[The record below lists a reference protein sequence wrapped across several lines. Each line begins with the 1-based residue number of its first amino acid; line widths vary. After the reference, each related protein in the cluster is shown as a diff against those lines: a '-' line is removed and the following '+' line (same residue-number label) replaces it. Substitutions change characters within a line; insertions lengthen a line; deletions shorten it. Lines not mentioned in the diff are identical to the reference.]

1 MIQFRH
7 LYAFEPYLKIFL
19 FSILVRIVEKS
30 EKKKEEKLI
39 ELIEVKYYFY
49 DIIIYFMY
57 FSKIPLKTHRVILTY

>member
-49 DIIIYFMY
+49 DIIFILCTFQKY
-57 FSKIPLKTHRVILTY
+57 PLKLTG